1 MLMYTMHAQIY
12 TLFTSV
18 PELKSCVEFS
28 ENSKNSPLDTTGTL
42 VDKCTLCAYTVHKNI
57 KNKHIFVNM
66 VKMWIGTKKA
76 QKIGTMTLYS

>member
-1 MLMYTMHAQIY
+1 MYTMHAQRH
-12 TLFTSV
+12 TLFTSA

-76 QKIGTMTLYS
+76 QKIGFMTLYS